1 MIVGSSVEWN
11 PYVMEYVVLNAYVP
25 YSMAFLKGF
34 FYVFKSPIYPIQNGK
49 RAIPTIGIWVLCFF
63 H

>member
-49 RAIPTIGIWVLCFF
+49 RAIPTIGI
-63 H
+63 